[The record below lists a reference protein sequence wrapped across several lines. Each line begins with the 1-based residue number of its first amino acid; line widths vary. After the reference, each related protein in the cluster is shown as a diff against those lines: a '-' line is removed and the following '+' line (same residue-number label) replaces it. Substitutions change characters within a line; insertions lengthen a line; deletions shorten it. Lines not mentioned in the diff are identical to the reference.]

1 MVDYH
6 GRPASVPEHH
16 PCPAQACTEGRH
28 RVTDFEPSR
37 PSGSEATT
45 ATAPKRHRAWIAVLV
60 FAVGYVFDQLTKRW
74 VETTMTEGQVTDV
87 LEPLL
92 RWHFIRN
99 PGAAFSIGVEY
110 TWIFTIIQSAVAI
123 FVVVLLFRVRSTL
136 WAVALG
142 GLLGGVLGNLTD
154 RLFRPPGFGVGH
166 VVDFIAL
173 PNFAIFNI
181 ADSLIVCSMIGIVL
195 LMFRGVQLDGTRE
208 TPEKSSGAETTGTG
222 IATGQ
227 GRDADS

>member
-1 MVDYH
+1 MSH
-6 GRPASVPEHH
+6 
-16 PCPAQACTEGRH
+16 T
-28 RVTDFEPSR
+28 EPSR
-37 PSGSEATT
+37 DEAQQGGSHS
-45 ATAPKRHRAWIAVLV
+45 APRRHRAWIAVLV
-60 FAVGYVFDQLTKRW
+60 FAVGYIADQLTKRW

-87 LEPLL
+87 LAPVL

-99 PGAAFSIGVEY
+99 PGAAFSIGEEH
-110 TWIFTIIQSAVAI
+110 TWIFTIIQAAVAV
-123 FVVVLLFRVRSTL
+123 FVVVLLFRVRSAV

-154 RLFRPPGFGVGH
+154 RLLRPPGFGVGH

-195 LMFRGVQLDGTRE
+195 LMFTGYQLDGTRE
-208 TPEKSSGAETTGTG
+208 VPEKDADKPTRP
-222 IATGQ
+222 
-227 GRDADS
+227 GRDLDS

>member
-1 MVDYH
+1 MSH
-6 GRPASVPEHH
+6 
-16 PCPAQACTEGRH
+16 T
-28 RVTDFEPSR
+28 EPSR
-37 PSGSEATT
+37 DDAQQGGPRSG
-45 ATAPKRHRAWIAVLV
+45 PRRHRAWIAVVV
-60 FAVGYVFDQLTKRW
+60 FAVGYIADQLTKRW

-87 LEPLL
+87 LAPVL

-99 PGAAFSIGVEY
+99 PGAAFSIGEEH
-110 TWIFTIIQSAVAI
+110 TWIFTIIQAAVAV
-123 FVVVLLFRVRSTL
+123 FVVVLLFRVRSAV

-154 RLFRPPGFGVGH
+154 RLLRPPGFGVGH

-195 LMFRGVQLDGTRE
+195 LMFTGHQLDGTRE
-208 TPEKSSGAETTGTG
+208 VPEKTADKPTGP
-222 IATGQ
+222 
-227 GRDADS
+227 GRDLDA

>member
-1 MVDYH
+1 MSH
-6 GRPASVPEHH
+6 
-16 PCPAQACTEGRH
+16 T
-28 RVTDFEPSR
+28 EPSR
-37 PSGSEATT
+37 DDAQQGGSRSG
-45 ATAPKRHRAWIAVLV
+45 PRRHRAWIAVLV
-60 FAVGYVFDQLTKRW
+60 FAVGYIADQLTKRW

-87 LEPLL
+87 LAPVL

-99 PGAAFSIGVEY
+99 PGAAFSIGEEH
-110 TWIFTIIQSAVAI
+110 TWIFTIIQTAVAV
-123 FVVVLLFRVRSTL
+123 FVVVLLFRVRSAV

-154 RLFRPPGFGVGH
+154 RLLRPPGFGVGH

-195 LMFRGVQLDGTRE
+195 LMFTGYQLDGTRE
-208 TPEKSSGAETTGTG
+208 VPEKKADKPTGP
-222 IATGQ
+222 
-227 GRDADS
+227 GRDLDS

>member
-1 MVDYH
+1 M
-6 GRPASVPEHH
+6 
-16 PCPAQACTEGRH
+16 
-28 RVTDFEPSR
+28 TDIEPSH
-37 PSGSEATT
+37 PAGPEDTT
-45 ATAPKRHRAWIAVLV
+45 ATAPKRHRAWVAVLV

-74 VETTMTEGQVTDV
+74 VESTMTEGQVTDV
-87 LEPLL
+87 LAPVL

-99 PGAAFSIGVEY
+99 PGAAFSIGEEH
-110 TWIFTIIQSAVAI
+110 TWIFTIIQSAVAVV
-123 FVVVLLFRVRSTL
+123 VVVLLFRVRSTL

-195 LMFRGVQLDGTRE
+195 LMFRGLQLDGTRE
-208 TPEKSSGAETTGTG
+208 MPEKAAGTTEAGKP
-222 IATGQ
+222 TGQ

>member
-1 MVDYH
+1 MAGPLLFPTTILVRHRTAPD
-6 GRPASVPEHH
+6 
-16 PCPAQACTEGRH
+16 CTEGRH
-28 RVTDFEPSR
+28 RVTDIEPSH
-37 PSGSEATT
+37 PAGPEDTT

-74 VETTMTEGQVTDV
+74 VESTMTEGQVTDV
-87 LEPLL
+87 LAPVL

-99 PGAAFSIGVEY
+99 PGAAFSIGEEH
-110 TWIFTIIQSAVAI
+110 TWIFTIIQSAVAVV
-123 FVVVLLFRVRSTL
+123 VVVLLFRVRSTL

-195 LMFRGVQLDGTRE
+195 LMFRGLQLDGTRE
-208 TPEKSSGAETTGTG
+208 MPEKDAGTTEAGN
-222 IATGQ
+222 ATGQ

>member
-1 MVDYH
+1 M
-6 GRPASVPEHH
+6 
-16 PCPAQACTEGRH
+16 
-28 RVTDFEPSR
+28 TDIEPSR
-37 PSGSEATT
+37 PAGPEDTT
-45 ATAPKRHRAWIAVLV
+45 ATAPKRHRAWIAILV
-60 FAVGYVFDQLTKRW
+60 VAVGYVFDQLTKRW

-87 LEPLL
+87 LAPLL

-99 PGAAFSIGVEY
+99 PGAAFSIGEEH
-110 TWIFTIIQSAVAI
+110 TWIFTIIQSGVAV
-123 FVVVLLFRVRSTL
+123 FVVVLLFRVRSSL

-154 RLFRPPGFGVGH
+154 RLFRPPGVGVGH

-195 LMFRGVQLDGTRE
+195 LMFRGLQLDGTRE
-208 TPEKSSGAETTGTG
+208 TPEKSGGPGTAEAGR
-222 IATGQ
+222 ATGQ
-227 GRDADS
+227 DRDADS